1 MHVSSQVPARLRSLR
16 CRYPQAFRRHRVM
29 CPHSQ
34 PVRLNGISSRRVRA
48 AAAALRVRVRVVL
61 VAQRAH
67 GPAARRTSPVAGAAG
82 VEAAASPAAA
92 GVAVHWTSQR
102 VPRR

>member
-1 MHVSSQVPARLRSLR
+1 
-16 CRYPQAFRRHRVM
+16 M

-48 AAAALRVRVRVVL
+48 VAAAQRARVRVVL
-61 VAQRAH
+61 LRRRVLLAQRAH

-92 GVAVHWTSQR
+92 GVAVH
-102 VPRR
+102 

>member
-1 MHVSSQVPARLRSLR
+1 
-16 CRYPQAFRRHRVM
+16 M

-48 AAAALRVRVRVVL
+48 VAAALLVRVRVVL
-61 VAQRAH
+61 RVLRVLLAPRAH

-92 GVAVHWTSQR
+92 GVAVH
-102 VPRR
+102 